1 MEHMEHAKTNYW
13 QIFKNGIWG
22 ENPVFRLALSLCPAV
37 ATTTTIKNGL
47 LTGVSVA
54 FVLAMVNITVS
65 LLKNFIHPKARFPIF
80 MFTIAT
86 WVTVTDLVL
95 SAYARAI
102 YSEIGLYIQ
111 LIVTYAIVFSRA
123 ELVASKQK
131 VFPSAIDGLSMG
143 IGFTFALVL
152 ISFIREILGK
162 GAFVG
167 VPFAESSPFLLML
180 LPAGGFFVVGL
191 LMALL
196 NWIDIRFLG
205 KTPISSG
212 GH

>member
-1 MEHMEHAKTNYW
+1 MSSAKISYL
-13 QIFKNGIWG
+13 QMFKNGIWG

-37 ATTTTIKNGL
+37 AVTTTVKNGL
-47 LTGVSVA
+47 LMGVSVL
-54 FVLAMVNITVS
+54 FVLVMVNITIS
-65 LLKNFIHPKARFPIF
+65 LLKQFIHTRARFPIF

-95 SAYARAI
+95 SAYVRGL
-102 YSEIGLYIQ
+102 YHEIGLYIQ

-131 VFPSAIDGLSMG
+131 VIPSAIDGLSMG
-143 IGFTFALVL
+143 IGFTIALVL

-162 GAFVG
+162 GAVVG
-167 VPFAESSPFLLML
+167 IPFAEASPFLLML
-180 LPAGGFFVVGL
+180 LPAGGFFIVGL

-205 KTPISSG
+205 KTPVSG
-212 GH
+212 GGH